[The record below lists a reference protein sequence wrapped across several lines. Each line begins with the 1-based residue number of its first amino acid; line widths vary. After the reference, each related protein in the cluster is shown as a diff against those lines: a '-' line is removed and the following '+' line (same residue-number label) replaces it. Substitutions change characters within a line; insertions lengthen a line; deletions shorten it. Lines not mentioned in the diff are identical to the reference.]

1 MKANMKNK
9 REMEEKTN
17 ESHLRRF
24 TIVTVKDKKKPAIV
38 PSEKQKK
45 QPSNKIDIF
54 NRAAFSIYLQISTA
68 GTHAR
73 TSGEWYPLWC
83 C

>member
-1 MKANMKNK
+1 MKANIKNRRK
-9 REMEEKTN
+9 MEEKTN

-24 TIVTVKDKKKPAIV
+24 TIVKDKKKPANV

-45 QPSNKIDIF
+45 QPCNKIDIF
-54 NRAAFSIYLQISTA
+54 NCVPFSIYLQISTA

-73 TSGEWYPLWC
+73 TSGECYPLWC